1 MWRTALLILVTGGI
15 CAASVAG
22 LRRVDQRPALAARSG
37 PPRRIVSLAPA
48 MTEIC
53 FALGLGNRVVGRTT
67 YCDWPPEAKKIPDI
81 GGLLDPNIERI
92 LRLNPDLL
100 LVAKSG
106 KDLRGQLDAAGV
118 PYMVLPNDT
127 LDDVY
132 TSISMIGERCGRN
145 EAAQNLI
152 AELRSRSTRNTGG
165 TPPRP
170 RRVLLSISASHIP
183 MSPPWVVGPD
193 SYLGSL
199 VALTGNTVV
208 PSNLGA
214 GYGEISLEQVL
225 KTDPDVIIEVRG
237 LAGEPRDLASD
248 TERAWGTIGD
258 LRAVRD
264 HHVYVLIGSRHV
276 TPGPRFVDTL
286 DELRE
291 LLAR

>member
-1 MWRTALLILVTGGI
+1 MWRTWVLIVVTGAV

-22 LRRVDQRPALAARSG
+22 MRRVERAPLVAAQSG
-37 PPRRIVSLAPA
+37 PPKRIVSLAPA

-53 FALGLGNRVVGRTT
+53 FALGLGDRVVGRTKF
-67 YCDWPPEAKKIPDI
+67 CVWPPEAEKIPVI

-92 LRLNPDLL
+92 LSLNPDLL

-118 PYMVLPNDT
+118 PYMVLPNDS
-127 LDDVY
+127 LADVY
-132 TSISMIGERCGRN
+132 ASIDMIGERCGRKN
-145 EAAQNLI
+145 EADR
-152 AELRSRSTRNTGG
+152 LRTQLALRVDAAISSQRSI
-165 TPPRP
+165 P
-170 RRVLLSISASHIP
+170 RRVLLSISASHVP
-183 MSPPWVVGPD
+183 MTPPWVVGPE

-208 PSNLGA
+208 PANLGA

-237 LAGEPRDLASD
+237 LAGEPRELAAD
-248 TERAWGTIGD
+248 AERAWATIGD
-258 LRAVRD
+258 LRAVRE
-264 HHVYVLIGSRHV
+264 HRVYVLSGSRHV

>member
-1 MWRTALLILVTGGI
+1 MWRTFVLILVTTAI

-22 LRRVDQRPALAARSG
+22 MRRVERAPLIAADAG
-37 PPRRIVSLAPA
+37 PPKRIVSLAPA

-53 FALGLGNRVVGRTT
+53 FALGMGDRVVGRTT
-67 YCDWPPEAKKIPDI
+67 YCEWPPEAAKLPVI

-92 LRLNPDLL
+92 LALNPDLL

-118 PYMVLPNDT
+118 PYMVLPNDS

-132 TSISMIGERCGRN
+132 TSIGMIGERCGQRN
-145 EAAQNLI
+145 AAENLI
-152 AELRSRSTRNTGG
+152 AQLRGRTERVVSGVQPG
-165 TPPRP
+165 PK
-170 RRVLLSISASHIP
+170 RVLLSISASRVP

-193 SYLGSL
+193 SYLGTL
-199 VALTGNTVV
+199 VGLTGNKVV
-208 PSNLGA
+208 PANLGA
-214 GYGEISLEQVL
+214 GYGEISLENVL

-237 LAGEPRDLASD
+237 LAGEPRELARD
-248 TERAWGTIGD
+248 AERAWGTIGD

-264 HHVYVLIGSRHV
+264 HRVYVLSGARHV

-286 DELRE
+286 DELRD

>member
-1 MWRTALLILVTGGI
+1 MWRTVVLILVTGAV

-22 LRRVDQRPALAARSG
+22 MRRVERAPLVAAEMG
-37 PPRRIVSLAPA
+37 PPARIVSLAPA

-53 FALGLGNRVVGRTT
+53 FALGLGDRLVGRTA
-67 YCDWPPEAKKIPDI
+67 YCNWPPGAAKIPEI

-127 LDDVY
+127 LEDVY
-132 TSISMIGERCGRN
+132 TSIAMIGERCGRKI
-145 EAAQNLI
+145 AAEKLI
-152 AELRSRSTRNTGG
+152 AQLRGRADRDVVG
-165 TPPRP
+165 TQPRP
-170 RRVLLSISASHIP
+170 KRVLLSISASRVP
-183 MSPPWVVGPD
+183 MSPPWVVGPE
-193 SYLGSL
+193 SYLGTL
-199 VALTGNTVV
+199 VGLTGNEVV
-208 PSNLGA
+208 PANLGA

-225 KTDPDVIIEVRG
+225 KTDPDFIIEVRG
-237 LAGEPRDLASD
+237 LAGEPRVLAAD
-248 TERAWGTIGD
+248 AERAWGTIGD
-258 LRAVRD
+258 LRAVRE
-264 HHVYVLIGSRHV
+264 HRVYVLSGARHV

>member
-1 MWRTALLILVTGGI
+1 
-15 CAASVAG
+15 
-22 LRRVDQRPALAARSG
+22 
-37 PPRRIVSLAPA
+37 

-53 FALGLGNRVVGRTT
+53 FALGIGDRLVGRTT
-67 YCDWPPEAKKIPDI
+67 YCVWPPEVASIPVI

-92 LRLNPDLL
+92 LSLNPDLL
-100 LVAKSG
+100 LVARSG

-127 LDDVY
+127 LEDVY
-132 TSISMIGERCGRN
+132 TSIAMIGERCGRRA
-145 EAAQNLI
+145 EAEKLI
-152 AELRSRSTRNTGG
+152 AQLRGRAERELPSTE
-165 TPPRP
+165 PRP
-170 RRVLLSISASHIP
+170 KRVLLSISASRVP
-183 MSPPWVVGPD
+183 MSPPWVVGPE

-199 VALTGNTVV
+199 VGLTGNEVV
-208 PSNLGA
+208 PANLGA

-237 LAGEPRDLASD
+237 LAGEPRELAAD
-248 TERAWGTIGD
+248 AERAWATIGD
-258 LRAVRD
+258 LRAVRE
-264 HHVYVLIGSRHV
+264 HRVYVLSGSRHV